1 MMTNAV
7 GVRWLWAKDRED
19 MASRSPKTASQPK
32 KKPIKA
38 ENASAQQTRS
48 AIAPTTKTRKSKAP
62 IAKGSKPITTKSQ
75 MAKPKSS
82 STKPAT
88 KKTTAAK
95 RTKAAQTETDLNRLE
110 ARLKRA
116 DATTRKS
123 VAALET
129 IVQSLE
135 ARIASNKTTGKAQL
149 TRQVNA
155 LRKKLEGQISNVRAE
170 IRHDLKTA
178 LSQGGLS
185 ALEPALAGASAR
197 MDAAEL
203 AQAEAITK
211 LNRHLADMARAVDA
225 RLAAEARDR
234 ARDIEGVKARLA
246 EAQSTVEARI
256 DTVERDSADA
266 LTRVGDQVTQIYDK
280 LQGGR
285 QDDSDI
291 VTAKVNELAL
301 QTQAEFER
309 FQGTLNKRLEELE
322 ARQIAQ
328 QDALQNGASNDEA
341 QRLHEYLSAQLLQ
354 LQTRIEGLEQE
365 SAVHAHES
373 AAAYAAPY
381 VTPPTPTPL
390 AGTSLAYAETPN
402 PYAAARPPAD
412 PATDAAIDTIAETES
427 QPDPVPN
434 NVEDNYSPAPA
445 PAPER
450 ESHIPT
456 EFDPKAYQAQTAPQT
471 TPQATNHLTPGADIV
486 SFNPA
491 EPFPVTAPARSP
503 EAGHPPPM
511 PIPAAIGANHRQ
523 AADMGT
529 DGPSKPDFEPAPLPV
544 APYADPAYAEV
555 QGDMDASP
563 KAVRIGDDGAAPKAK
578 KASLFSGRTLK
589 VGLLLVGV
597 SALGLFTARSLLGG
611 NPAPNS
617 GLTANS
623 ANSPAVMDVGVPS
636 QGTDGFAGPELEA
649 RPPLSAAG
657 TVEPIGQYAEAA
669 PVLIPNSGLASLED
683 AASSGN
689 AIAQFQLA
697 LARIETEDYTS
708 AADLLQRAADAD
720 LPAAQYRLAKLY
732 EVGEGVAKNDNTA
745 RRLIEQAA
753 RGGNRIAMH
762 DLALYYTEGRGG
774 VEFDMATARSWFEQA
789 AFRGVVDSQYNLA
802 LLSESASGDTP
813 PNLKDA
819 LFWYS
824 VAAQQG
830 DQYAIERRD
839 TLLQTVPEEIL
850 AEIETRVA
858 AFKPRP
864 VDKAANGI
872 FDPQPWSAPTA
883 TASAVKADVR
893 RAQTLLAELGFAV
906 GTPDGIMGNK
916 TRSAITEFQ
925 RTNGLPQTGQV
936 DPVLI
941 ERLQLAAGA

>member
-1 MMTNAV
+1 
-7 GVRWLWAKDRED
+7 
-19 MASRSPKTASQPK
+19 MATRSPKTAPQQK
-32 KKPIKA
+32 KTPTKAATKPIK
-38 ENASAQQTRS
+38 
-48 AIAPTTKTRKSKAP
+48 KAP
-62 IAKGSKPITTKSQ
+62 SAKPPTAKAPKPKVQKPKTSRPKAAKPQTAKPQ
-75 MAKPKSS
+75 TAKPKTAKAQTAKPKPSS
-82 STKPAT
+82 AKPAP

-95 RTKAAQTETDLNRLE
+95 QTKAAKAEIDLNRLE

-129 IVQSLE
+129 IIQTLE

-155 LRKKLEGQISNVRAE
+155 LRQKLESQISDVRAE
-170 IRHDLKTA
+170 IRKDLKRA
-178 LSQGGLS
+178 FSQGGPQGGLG
-185 ALEPALAGASAR
+185 ALEPAIAGASAR

-211 LNRHLADMARAVDA
+211 VNRHLADMARAVDA

-246 EAQSTVEARI
+246 EAQSSVEARI
-256 DTVERDSADA
+256 ETVERDSADA
-266 LTRVGDQVTQIYDK
+266 LTRVGDQVSRIYEK

-285 QDDSDI
+285 QDDSDA

-309 FQGTLNKRLEELE
+309 FQDTLNRRLEDLE

-328 QDALQNGASNDEA
+328 QDALQNGTSNDDA
-341 QRLHEYLSAQLLQ
+341 QRLHEYLSAHLLQ
-354 LQTRIEGLEQE
+354 LQTRIEGLEQD
-365 SAVHAHES
+365 SAVQAHES

-390 AGTSLAYAETPN
+390 AGTSLAYADAPN
-402 PYAAARPPAD
+402 PYAAALTQAD
-412 PATDAAIDTIAETES
+412 APIDPAIDTTAET
-427 QPDPVPN
+427 QPQPETVLN
-434 NVEDNYSPAPA
+434 KVEDDYVQ
-445 PAPER
+445 APER
-450 ESHIPT
+450 ESHIPA
-456 EFDPKAYQAQTAPQT
+456 EFDPTAYQAQTAPQ
-471 TPQATNHLTPGADIV
+471 ATAQLNPSADIV

-491 EPFPVTAPARSP
+491 AAYPVTAPARAL

-511 PIPAAIGANHRQ
+511 PIPSAVAAPYDQ

-544 APYADPAYAEV
+544 APYADPAYAEG
-555 QGDMDASP
+555 QSDTDSSP

-578 KASLFSGRTLK
+578 KASLFSGRTLR

-611 NPAPNS
+611 NPAPNA

-623 ANSPAVMDVGVPS
+623 ASSPAIMDVGAPP
-636 QGTDGFAGPELEA
+636 QGVDGFAGPELEA

-657 TVEPIGQYAEAA
+657 TVDPIGQYAEAA

-683 AASSGN
+683 AASGGN

-697 LARIETEDYTS
+697 LARIETGDYTS
-708 AADLLQRAADAD
+708 AADLLQQAADAD

-732 EVGEGVAKNDNTA
+732 EVGEGVEKNDDTA

-789 AFRGVVDSQYNLA
+789 AFRGIVDSQYNLA

-839 TLLQTVPEEIL
+839 TLLQSAPQDVR

-858 AFKPRP
+858 AFAPRP

-893 RAQTLLAELGFAV
+893 TAQTLLAELGFAV
-906 GTPDGIMGNK
+906 GAPDGIMGNK